1 MQPISLNKTLTAA
14 ALVAATSLAG
24 AAGFP
29 DKTVNYIIPFGPGG
43 ESDVSARL
51 QEPVFK
57 QLTGQSMAI
66 QYRPGAGGAAGW
78 SQLNGMAADGY
89 TVMGT
94 NLPHIVLQPLQK
106 DVGYKTDEITTLYWF
121 HYTPDALLVPADSPF
136 KTLKDY
142 VARRKKAPG
151 ATTLSGSGTNSAN
164 HLAQQQF
171 DKLAGI
177 KTTYVPFGGTGPS
190 NTALLG
196 KQVSGSWGYTTV
208 QMQLGDQVRCLAVAM
223 EKRHPK
229 LPNCPTFKEQGFDL
243 VGGAYRGVAVPK
255 THAGRCAGQAGR
267 HPGQDQRRP
276 GLHPEDGRRRL
287 RDAQRR
293 SGQDGRASWPR
304 SRPATRPWPRTWASS
319 RSKPAE
325 PITERR
331 HTPWAASNTCWRR
344 SRR

>member
-1 MQPISLNKTLTAA
+1 MTFRQTLIATALTVAA
-14 ALVAATSLAG
+14 APFAL
-24 AAGFP
+24 AAGYP
-29 DKTVNYIIPFGPGG
+29 EKTVNYIIPFGPGG

-57 QLTGQSMAI
+57 KLTGQSLAI
-66 QYRPGAGGAAGW
+66 QYKPGAGGAAGW
-78 SQLNGMAADGY
+78 SQLNGMAGDGY

-106 DVGYKTDEITTLYWF
+106 EVGYKTDEITTVYWF
-121 HYTPDALLVPADSPF
+121 HYTPDALVVPADSPI

-142 VARRKKAPG
+142 VETAKKAPG

-196 KQVSGSWGYTTV
+196 KQVSGSWAYTSV
-208 QMQLGDQVRCLAVAM
+208 KMQLGDQVRCLAVAM
-223 EKRHPK
+223 DKRHPAI
-229 LPNCPTFKEQGFDL
+229 PDCPTFKEQGFDL

-255 THAGRCAGQAGR
+255 STPADVQAKLAEALAKVNADPDFIRKMEEGGFAMLNIGPAQMAGFMAEMKARYE
-267 HPGQDQRRP
+267 
-276 GLHPEDGRRRL
+276 GLAKDMGL
-287 RDAQRR
+287 D
-293 SGQDGRASWPR
+293 
-304 SRPATRPWPRTWASS
+304 
-319 RSKPAE
+319 KK
-325 PITERR
+325 
-331 HTPWAASNTCWRR
+331 
-344 SRR
+344 

>member
-1 MQPISLNKTLTAA
+1 MTVRLPRTLLAA
-14 ALVAATSLAG
+14 ALLAAAPMLVH
-24 AAGFP
+24 AADYP
-29 DKTVNYIIPFGPGG
+29 EKTVSYIIPFGPGG
-43 ESDVSARL
+43 ESDISARL

-57 QLTGQSMAI
+57 KLTGQSLAI
-66 QYRPGAGGAAGW
+66 QYKPGAGGAASW
-78 SQLNGMAADGY
+78 AQLNSMTGDGY

-106 DVGYKTDEITTLYWF
+106 DVGYQTDDINTVYWF
-121 HYTPDALLVPADSPF
+121 HYTPDALMVTSDSPH
-136 KTLKDY
+136 KTLKDF
-142 VARRKKAPG
+142 VEAAKKAPG
-151 ATTLSGSGTNSAN
+151 ATTMSGSGTNSAN

-229 LPNCPTFKEQGFDL
+229 LPDCPTFKEQGFDL

-255 THAGRCAGQAGR
+255 STPADVQAKLADVLARINADPEFIRKMEEGGFAMLDVGPAKMEKFMTEVKGRYEALAKEMGI
-267 HPGQDQRRP
+267 
-276 GLHPEDGRRRL
+276 
-287 RDAQRR
+287 
-293 SGQDGRASWPR
+293 
-304 SRPATRPWPRTWASS
+304 
-319 RSKPAE
+319 SKK
-325 PITERR
+325 
-331 HTPWAASNTCWRR
+331 
-344 SRR
+344 

>member
-1 MQPISLNKTLTAA
+1 MTQRISLHKTLTAA
-14 ALVAATSLAG
+14 ALVAATAMAG

-121 HYTPDALLVPADSPF
+121 HYTPDALIVPADSPF
-136 KTLKDY
+136 KTLKDF
-142 VARRKKAPG
+142 VAGAKAAPG

-190 NTALLG
+190 NAALLG
-196 KQVSGSWGYTTV
+196 KQVAGSWAYTTV
-208 QMQLGDQVRCLAVAM
+208 QIQLGDQVRCLAVAM

-255 THAGRCAGQAGR
+255 STPPDVQAKMADILAKINAD
-267 HPGQDQRRP
+267 PGFIQKMEEGGFAMLNVGPDKM
-276 GLHPEDGRRRL
+276 
-287 RDAQRR
+287 AAFM
-293 SGQDGRASWPR
+293 SGIQARYEALAKDMGIV
-304 SRPATRPWPRTWASS
+304 
-319 RSKPAE
+319 KK
-325 PITERR
+325 
-331 HTPWAASNTCWRR
+331 
-344 SRR
+344 